1 MGLRKFCVLK
11 GNTVRI
17 RDQLTLLYAANRIL
31 EMSLN
36 DFVWEG
42 GNAVLEAVKS
52 GDLPRCQKY
61 KLFGEARFVRLSTA
75 WKRAELSRMEKSR

>member
-1 MGLRKFCVLK
+1 MVIGLRKFCVLK

-17 RDQLTLLYAANRIL
+17 RDQLTLLYAVNRIS

-42 GNAVLEAVKS
+42 RNAVLEAVKS

-61 KLFGEARFVRLSTA
+61 KLFGEARFVR
-75 WKRAELSRMEKSR
+75 